1 MNGNRAIPISPPG
14 LASFPRIDTRS
25 PSEACAYVARNYSGL
40 QLFEPR
46 GPLEEFRFAA
56 NMLALDDFR
65 ISAGVMTPL
74 LVGGTMQNL
83 ARLSI
88 LTEGRMEVSE
98 PGIGRVE
105 LGPGDGFFA
114 GERPTFHYTTTTL
127 SFGVAFELDRLRQRL
142 VDWTGGRRLDIG
154 PKHLVLSD
162 HMQGHAELVRVMRAV
177 FNFIDGLGSI
187 SPSRIGLIG
196 IDEMVMR
203 TIALSYVPGFAEAME
218 QPVLKAGA
226 RHVERA
232 KDYIDAHVLE
242 PVRVSDVAR
251 HLGLSVRALQLAF
264 RAELGTS
271 PKGYLRQR
279 RLDAARDRLA
289 YGSPDDSVT
298 RVATDCG
305 FLHLGEFAHA
315 FRRRFGITPSALLRE
330 AQQR

>member
-1 MNGNRAIPISPPG
+1 MTASAAGIAPPG
-14 LASFPRIDTRS
+14 LARFPAIDTHS
-25 PSEACAYVARNYSGL
+25 PSEARAYIARNYSGL
-40 QLFEPR
+40 EFFESR
-46 GPLEEFRFAA
+46 VPLRDFHFAA

-65 ISAGVMTPL
+65 VSAGVTTPL

-88 LTEGRMEVSE
+88 LVQGRMEVSE
-98 PGIGRVE
+98 PGIGQIE
-105 LGPGDGFFA
+105 LRSGDAFFA
-114 GERPTFHYTTTTL
+114 GEQPTFNYAATTQ
-127 SFGVAFELDRLRQRL
+127 SFGVAFELNRLRQRL

-162 HMQGHAELVRVMRAV
+162 RTQPHAELVRVMRAV
-177 FNFIDGLGSI
+177 FNFIDGLGPI
-187 SPSRIGLIG
+187 APSRIGLIG

-203 TIALSYVPGFAEAME
+203 AVALSYVPGFAEAME
-218 QPVLKAGA
+218 QSVPKAGA
-226 RHVERA
+226 RHVRRA

-242 PVRVSDVAR
+242 PVRVSDIAR

-264 RAELGTS
+264 RNELGTS
-271 PKGYLRQR
+271 PKIYLRQR

-289 YGSPDDSVT
+289 RGAAGDNVT

-315 FRRRFGITPSALLRE
+315 FRRRFGVTPSTILRE
-330 AQQR
+330 AQRR